1 MEVGLQRGL
10 QNCPLPTLGHW
21 AIPRHPSRMGPLQC
35 GLYEPETWETGGLG
49 SQTALT
55 VPDCMTWACQCLCT
69 SVSSFVKNGH
79 TTSTP
84 GLWREPD
91 ELGTRVCRVTG
102 LGTSADP

>member
-35 GLYEPETWETGGLG
+35 GLDEPETWETGGLG

-55 VPDCMTWACQCLCT
+55 VPDCMTWACQCL
-69 SVSSFVKNGH
+69 
-79 TTSTP
+79 
-84 GLWREPD
+84 
-91 ELGTRVCRVTG
+91 
-102 LGTSADP
+102 SAPQFPHLLRTAIPPRPQDCGENQMN